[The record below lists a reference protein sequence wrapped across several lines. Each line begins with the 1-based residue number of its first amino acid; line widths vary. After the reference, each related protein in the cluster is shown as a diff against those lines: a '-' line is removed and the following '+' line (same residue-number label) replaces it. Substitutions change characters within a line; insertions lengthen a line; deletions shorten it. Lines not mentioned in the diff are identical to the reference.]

1 MKKII
6 KSFVGLGLLE
16 SFDKLSGIHQFA
28 VSLIMLQYIVLSS
41 LITIVSTYYG
51 DYLIN
56 KFDLVTKYP
65 KLAKFIELRRKF
77 QNYYFLSNVFFI
89 AIISIAEIMI
99 SLYILTF

>member
-1 MKKII
+1 VEYI
-6 KSFVGLGLLE
+6 SPSWL
-16 SFDKLSGIHQFA
+16 A